1 MATIRQFKVVDST
14 SNINLG
20 KVFSLEDVETL
31 KVVEIHKLSNKLLN
45 VYYYN
50 NKLKLQN
57 NHMTYICVEI

>member
-1 MATIRQFKVVDST
+1 MVTTRQFKVVDST

-20 KVFSLEDVETL
+20 KVFYLENVETL
-31 KVVEIHKLSNKLLN
+31 KVVDIPKLSDKLLN

-57 NHMTYICVEI
+57 NHMTYMCVEI